1 MKKIWS
7 AAALMALLNFASPA
21 DIKAQSSTDIS
32 KEKTE
37 VVVWLDMLN
46 SIQQK
51 TWVNLPNEY
60 KQKTKD
66 FLDYSKIFKDKDARE
81 FTENFITK
89 QMKEDRWISKEN
101 QQLFVLYSIFE
112 YTVNEDIYDGEDWD
126 ETRLQEFENAVEL
139 IDNCGKLYVEELTQ
153 HMKILSAKSRE
164 QSAKNREIIEKNIKK
179 RFMEDVPGFY
189 QKYITNPQVIT
200 QNDIDFMRK
209 STKSFVDDCKK
220 YWHDYKAL
228 MLEAVWDKRKV
239 EEMLKFYGVE

>member
-1 MKKIWS
+1 MLYIYLLVFTMSKSDNLSNHKKLDHKYKITNSTFSKIMKKIWS
-7 AAALMALLNFASPA
+7 TAALVALLNFASPT
-21 DIKAQSSTDIS
+21 DIKAQNSTDVS

-46 SIQQK
+46 SIQHK

-60 KQKTKD
+60 KQKAKD

-89 QMKEDRWISKEN
+89 QMKKDRWINKEN

-126 ETRLQEFENAVEL
+126 ETRLKEFENAVEL

-153 HMKILSAKSRE
+153 YMKNLSAEARQ
-164 QSAKNREIIEKNIKK
+164 QSAENREIIK
-179 RFMEDVPGFY
+179 
-189 QKYITNPQVIT
+189 
-200 QNDIDFMRK
+200 
-209 STKSFVDDCKK
+209 KK
-220 YWHDYKAL
+220 Y
-228 MLEAVWDKRKV
+228 
-239 EEMLKFYGVE
+239 